1 MTKPSPF
8 VDTSGWANYLIKTEP
23 FYAEASKLFQ
33 YYFQNKIE
41 LVTSN
46 YVMAELSALLYS
58 PLRVT
63 KTQQIKIFDV
73 IKMASWVKII
83 HIEQAMELRAYQLW
97 KSRPDKN
104 WSLVDCTSFVLME
117 SEGITTSLT
126 SDHHFGQAGF
136 IQLLKH

>member
-1 MTKPSPF
+1 
-8 VDTSGWANYLIKTEP
+8 
-23 FYAEASKLFQ
+23 
-33 YYFQNKIE
+33 
-41 LVTSN
+41 
-46 YVMAELSALLYS
+46 
-58 PLRVT
+58 
-63 KTQQIKIFDV
+63 
-73 IKMASWVKII
+73 
-83 HIEQAMELRAYQLW
+83 MELRAYQLW